1 VIIPMS
7 SGRRI
12 AGAAAA
18 LVLACCLVGLLV
30 STTAGAALL
39 LWGLERSSAPV
50 RPEQLR
56 GRVDAI
62 AVLGGRTARIHQ
74 AARLSLATDIPLLLI
89 GKGTGDSGFE
99 AESEKMEDI
108 LLRQYG
114 IGPRWVET
122 ESVNTHQN
130 AVFAWC
136 LAASMGVR
144 KVALLTDPFHMP
156 RARAEFQ
163 AAGFDVIAAPAT
175 DGFELPWR
183 PQFSWSIDSFVPGRA
198 GWHAARRPVLEWGR
212 TIAAYLGGIF
222 APSPACGRGL
232 G

>member
-1 VIIPMS
+1 MRR
-7 SGRRI
+7 GRRI
-12 AGAAAA
+12 AGAVAA
-18 LVLACCLVGLLV
+18 LVFACLLAGLLV
-30 STTAGAALL
+30 STQAGAALL
-39 LWGLERSSAPV
+39 LWALEHSSAPV

-56 GRVDAI
+56 GKVDAI
-62 AVLGGRTARIHQ
+62 AVLGGRTARIHE
-74 AARLSLATDIPLLLI
+74 AARLTLATDVPLLLV

-122 ESVNTHQN
+122 ESINTHQN

-136 LAASMGVR
+136 LVGPMGVR

-156 RARAEFQ
+156 RARAEFA
-163 AAGFDVIAAPAT
+163 AAGFQVVPAPAT
-175 DGFELPWR
+175 DAFALPWR
-183 PQFSWSIDSFVPGRA
+183 PRFTWAIESFVPGRA
-198 GWHAARRPVLEWGR
+198 GWLAARRPVLEWGGAV
-212 TIAAYLGGIF
+212 AAFLRGAWP